1 MAAKETAMKANP
13 AAEEADES
21 SSRVGWLLG
30 WVVAPGLI
38 LGVIFLGGV
47 YVGANSEESWMTRA
61 VMWLF
66 G

>member
-13 AAEEADES
+13 EAEAPDQS
-21 SSRVGWLLG
+21 TSRVGWILG

-38 LGVIFLGGV
+38 LGAIFLGGV
-47 YVGANSEESWMTRA
+47 YVGANLEENWMTRA